1 MRHLALTL
9 LFALSGMAA
18 DVESLLP
25 ELQGKAPAR
34 TRNAAA
40 WQALHRDVLAYYLPK
55 FSVEKIQDRSG
66 PAKDYQFICWRA
78 ARPGAEVE
86 RQAASRAI
94 AAKLDTEIPQAA
106 RLWLVKILQHI
117 GRGEAVPALAKLA
130 DAPEADARTW
140 ALRAL
145 VENPSTAADEALAD
159 LLANAPA
166 DRLVERLDAAPALP
180 SLVPLLAK
188 HAAGEATVAKEAME
202 ALGRNGSPAAIV
214 ALSDL
219 KPQPELA
226 FARDVALLACAD
238 RVARTADKAV
248 AAAVYRQLFAEN
260 QAETIRCGALRGLLA
275 GDAVHAVGM
284 VSPVLGK
291 ESPRLQ
297 GVAADY
303 LRESADEATVM
314 AFARALPSMSVSGQV
329 LLLDVFAA
337 RGATA
342 VRFAVLRALNSREE
356 PVRIAA
362 VQALASLG
370 DTGCVRT
377 LLTLAAKQDALGQ
390 EAADALQR
398 LGALGVDDALLAE
411 AKKGTPER
419 RVQCVDLLVA
429 RRARVAVPAF
439 LAYAKA
445 DDKALV
451 ASACK
456 GLGQLAG
463 TDDLPALVGLL
474 TSLDADTSRRAVAK
488 ATLAVAKRCP
498 DEAERTAAL
507 LAALPNAPEKA
518 QLEIIGALGELGGAE
533 AFAAVGQRL
542 ASRTPA
548 LREAA
553 LRALGAWP
561 SAEPADALLAMAKT
575 ETDPLRQ
582 VLALRGCVRALGLP
596 GAPAPTKVVE
606 KLGEAMAA
614 AKRDDERKVVLA
626 GLGRV
631 RHADAL
637 AALRPYLN
645 QPALKAEAVAAT
657 LQVAVA
663 VSRENRA
670 LAEQYLALG
679 VQHAD
684 AGPLREQAAATRQKI
699 EEFDGFLVTWLV
711 AGPFFKTREK
721 CAVIDMKL
729 GPEGKDA
736 ATVKWQISPQT
747 GDPAEDWQVPFEK
760 VFGGSNRV
768 AYATTWICCETPLE
782 ARFEIGSDDGVKV
795 WLDDQVV
802 HRNDAARPV
811 KRGEDVANVSLPQ
824 GWHRITMKVTQGGGH
839 WGGCLRLRAAA
850 GGHLD
855 NWRTLADFHD
865 LSTLK
870 ADLEK
875 PAMAASARRA
885 LADIQSYLPSSK

>member
-1 MRHLALTL
+1 
-9 LFALSGMAA
+9 
-18 DVESLLP
+18 
-25 ELQGKAPAR
+25 
-34 TRNAAA
+34 
-40 WQALHRDVLAYYLPK
+40 
-55 FSVEKIQDRSG
+55 
-66 PAKDYQFICWRA
+66 
-78 ARPGAEVE
+78 
-86 RQAASRAI
+86 
-94 AAKLDTEIPQAA
+94 
-106 RLWLVKILQHI
+106 
-117 GRGEAVPALAKLA
+117 
-130 DAPEADARTW
+130 
-140 ALRAL
+140 
-145 VENPSTAADEALAD
+145 
-159 LLANAPA
+159 
-166 DRLVERLDAAPALP
+166 
-180 SLVPLLAK
+180 
-188 HAAGEATVAKEAME
+188 ME

-518 QLEIIGALGELGGAE
+518 QLEIIGALGELGPVPNRPTRCWPWPRRRPTPCGRSWPC
-533 AFAAVGQRL
+533 AAAYGPWDCRGHQRPRRWWRSS
-542 ASRTPA
+542 AKPWRQ
-548 LREAA
+548 
-553 LRALGAWP
+553 P
-561 SAEPADALLAMAKT
+561 SATTSARWCWPDSGGCDTLT
-575 ETDPLRQ
+575 PWPL
-582 VLALRGCVRALGLP
+582 C
-596 GAPAPTKVVE
+596 APTSTS
-606 KLGEAMAA
+606 
-614 AKRDDERKVVLA
+614 
-626 GLGRV
+626 
-631 RHADAL
+631 
-637 AALRPYLN
+637 RP
-645 QPALKAEAVAAT
+645 
-657 LQVAVA
+657 
-663 VSRENRA
+663 
-670 LAEQYLALG
+670 
-679 VQHAD
+679 
-684 AGPLREQAAATRQKI
+684 
-699 EEFDGFLVTWLV
+699 
-711 AGPFFKTREK
+711 
-721 CAVIDMKL
+721 
-729 GPEGKDA
+729 
-736 ATVKWQISPQT
+736 
-747 GDPAEDWQVPFEK
+747 
-760 VFGGSNRV
+760 
-768 AYATTWICCETPLE
+768 
-782 ARFEIGSDDGVKV
+782 
-795 WLDDQVV
+795 
-802 HRNDAARPV
+802 
-811 KRGEDVANVSLPQ
+811 
-824 GWHRITMKVTQGGGH
+824 
-839 WGGCLRLRAAA
+839 
-850 GGHLD
+850 
-855 NWRTLADFHD
+855 
-865 LSTLK
+865 
-870 ADLEK
+870 
-875 PAMAASARRA
+875 
-885 LADIQSYLPSSK
+885 